1 MLTQDSGWNF
11 SFAGCGFLGVYHIG
25 VASCLQQRA
34 PHVVSGAT
42 RVYGASAGALTAA
55 SLLGGACLGECC
67 ADVME
72 LARLARRSTLGPL
85 HPAFHI
91 VKIIRAGLRRVLPED
106 AHLRAA
112 GRLCISLTRVS
123 DGHNVLVSDFAS
135 KEELVQALICSSFV
149 PIYCGIIPPT
159 FRGVRYVD
167 GGISDNVPSYELK
180 TTVTVSP
187 FCGESD
193 ICPRDRSPSLLEL
206 RLKNT
211 SIQCNLDN
219 IYRLS
224 RALFPPEP
232 QVLSKMCQQGYNDA
246 LRFLRENNLLIPN
259 SPSAGLRTPTAEP
272 PTAIVSPC
280 ESSTSVPSARELSSP
295 APSSPAEKI
304 LPPPLAQS
312 GGELQ
317 SPVPNEASPL
327 WALEEKLWESLPL
340 PIRVALKNACMEK
353 AGVVAYLRSLYPVRL
368 ASYLMLPCTL
378 PVESAVSLTV
388 RLLEWLPDVPEDVR
402 WMSQQALSVVR
413 YLCRQAS
420 RSLARSCRFVH
431 RRDLRKSASAPALGR
446 RPSLALTSSMAD
458 LFCWFRDLGSS
469 QSAITLCGHEF
480 LCTHECCEEEEE
492 ERGGRTVSFMT
503 AEEEEEEESSDEE
516 D

>member
-34 PHVVSGAT
+34 PHVISGAT

-180 TTVTVSP
+180 TTITVSP

-193 ICPRDRSPSLLEL
+193 ICPRDSSPSFLEL

-246 LRFLRENNLLIPN
+246 LRFLRENTLRVRRRRRV
-259 SPSAGLRTPTAEP
+259 GLTVVQRT
-272 PTAIVSPC
+272 
-280 ESSTSVPSARELSSP
+280 VPSA
-295 APSSPAEKI
+295 AEPVRKCCS
-304 LPPPLAQS
+304 LPLS
-312 GGELQ
+312 GGEQ
-317 SPVPNEASPL
+317 KSPVPDEASPL
-327 WALEEKLWESLPL
+327 WALEEKLWENLPL

-388 RLLEWLPDVPEDVR
+388 RVTRLLEWLPDVPDDVR
-402 WMSQQALSVVR
+402 WMSQQALLVVR

-420 RSLARSCRFVH
+420 RSLARR
-431 RRDLRKSASAPALGR
+431 
-446 RPSLALTSSMAD
+446 
-458 LFCWFRDLGSS
+458 
-469 QSAITLCGHEF
+469 
-480 LCTHECCEEEEE
+480 
-492 ERGGRTVSFMT
+492 
-503 AEEEEEEESSDEE
+503 
-516 D
+516 

>member
-246 LRFLRENNLLIPN
+246 LRFLREN
-259 SPSAGLRTPTAEP
+259 SD
-272 PTAIVSPC
+272 
-280 ESSTSVPSARELSSP
+280 P

-312 GGELQ
+312 GGDLQ

>member
-246 LRFLRENNLLIPN
+246 LRFLREN
-259 SPSAGLRTPTAEP
+259 SD
-272 PTAIVSPC
+272 
-280 ESSTSVPSARELSSP
+280 P